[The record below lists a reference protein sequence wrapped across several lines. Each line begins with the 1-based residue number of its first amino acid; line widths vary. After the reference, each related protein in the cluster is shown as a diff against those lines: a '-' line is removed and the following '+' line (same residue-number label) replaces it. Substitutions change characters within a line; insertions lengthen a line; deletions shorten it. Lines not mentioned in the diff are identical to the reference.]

1 MKSLTCRACARWYSP
16 LGRDDRLTLYAVGGE
31 GATNFHT
38 AYAVP
43 VTRGG
48 GRLEGSFTYGDI
60 SIVDGP
66 FVDLSITG
74 ESTSFALKYNHPVWR
89 GNRYWLDLHGTATSA
104 ESETVLDTSA
114 LSEYS
119 ISRYDLGATLQDRWA
134 VRINSGWQI
143 ADEETAPSPLMYQ
156 IGGVSTV
163 RGYVNGVVAGANGYH
178 LNLESSYRL
187 GNGLLPFV
195 FYDMGEI
202 DDISPD
208 KVSISSAGFGLSWQ
222 YGRGFSGEL
231 SYAQALDDI
240 LPDQDSDRIQLRVA
254 WTWSR

>member
-1 MKSLTCRACARWYSP
+1 MPCPSP
-16 LGRDDRLTLYAVGGE
+16 
-31 GATNFHT
+31 GAADAEDIFGDST
-38 AYAVP
+38 P
-43 VTRGG
+43 VKLFT
-48 GRLEGSFTYGDI
+48 GSASVVY
-60 SIVDGP
+60 
-66 FVDLSITG
+66 
-74 ESTSFALKYNHPVWR
+74 R
-89 GNRYWLDLHGTATSA
+89 
-104 ESETVLDTSA
+104 
-114 LSEYS
+114 
-119 ISRYDLGATLQDRWA
+119 LQDRWA

-240 LPDQDSDRIQLRVA
+240 LPDQDSGRIQLRVA